1 MIEQTVLPFKLAATE
16 DWITAH
22 AGLSLLGEFARG
34 IGLERE
40 LDRRLPAP
48 GSAPGYRPSQFVL
61 PLVLMLNGGGRSLED
76 LRELR
81 EDEGLRKLLEWE
93 EIPASD
99 TTGDW
104 LRRMGGGRG
113 LKGLEQV
120 NRTLVHRQLRA
131 EARREYTLDPD
142 ATVIAAEKEAA
153 QWSYKGV
160 KGYTPLVGHLAE
172 NGLVVGDEFR
182 EGNASP
188 GAGNLEFLQH
198 CQRQMPKGKR
208 IGYFRSDSAA
218 YQAKVINY
226 CMEERIRFAIGADL
240 DAAVRGAIAA
250 IPEAAWRP
258 YQDGWIAET
267 VHTMNQTDHAFRL
280 VVIRRPAQ
288 GELFA
293 EGKERLTAIASD
305 REEGAE
311 ETVAWYNQR
320 GETSE
325 NRLKEL
331 KLGVGMERMPCGQFE
346 ANAMFFRIGVL
357 AYNLSR
363 LFELQALPEGWAR
376 YQLRTLRWKLFL
388 VAGKVVRHG
397 GQAWLKVRGYLE
409 ELFRG
414 IRRRSWAFSRS

>member
-16 DWITAH
+16 DSITAH
-22 AGLSLLGEFARG
+22 AGLALLGEFAEG

-40 LDRRLPAP
+40 LDRRLPEP
-48 GSAPGYRPSQFVL
+48 GSAAGYRPSQFVL
-61 PLVLMLNGGGRSLED
+61 PLVLMLNGGGQSLED

-81 EDEGLRKLLEWE
+81 EDEGLRRLLEWE
-93 EIPASD
+93 EVPASD

-104 LRRMGGGRG
+104 LRRMGAGRG

-120 NRTLVHRQLRA
+120 NRALVHRQLRT
-131 EARREYTLDPD
+131 EAQTEYTLDMD
-142 ATVIAAEKEAA
+142 ATVIEAEKESA

-182 EGNASP
+182 EGNESP
-188 GAGNLEFLQH
+188 GAGNLEFLKH
-198 CQRQMPKGKR
+198 CERQLPKGKR

-218 YQAKVINY
+218 YQADMFNY
-226 CMEERIRFAIGADL
+226 CELRKIRFAIGADL
-240 DAAVRGAIAA
+240 DEAVRGAIAA
-250 IPEAAWRP
+250 IPPEQWRP
-258 YQDGWIAET
+258 YQDGWMAET
-267 VHTMNQTDHAFRL
+267 VHTMNKTEEAFRL

-288 GELFA
+288 GELFE
-293 EGKERLTAIASD
+293 EGKERLTVIASN
-305 REEGAE
+305 REEDAE
-311 ETVAWYNQR
+311 ATVVWYNQR

-414 IRRRSWAFSRS
+414 IRRRSWAFGQS

>member
-16 DWITAH
+16 DSITAH
-22 AGLSLLGEFARG
+22 AGLALLGEFAQG
-34 IGLERE
+34 IGLGRE

-48 GSAPGYRPSQFVL
+48 GSAAGYRPSQFVL
-61 PLVLMLNGGGRSLED
+61 PLVLMLNGGGQSLED

-81 EDEGLRKLLEWE
+81 EDEGLRRLLEWE

-113 LKGLEQV
+113 LKGAEQV
-120 NRTLVHRQLRA
+120 NRALVHRQLRS
-131 EARREYTLDPD
+131 EARTEYTLDVD
-142 ATVIAAEKEAA
+142 ATVIEAEKEAA

-188 GAGNLEFLQH
+188 GAGNLEFLKH
-198 CQRQMPKGKR
+198 CERQMPKGKR

-218 YQAKVINY
+218 YQAELFNY
-226 CMEERIRFAIGADL
+226 CEKRGIQFAIGADL
-240 DAAVRGAIAA
+240 DEAVRGAIAA
-250 IPEAAWRP
+250 IPKEQWQP
-258 YQDGWIAET
+258 YQDGWMAET
-267 VHTMNQTDHAFRL
+267 VHTMNKTDAAFRL

-288 GELFA
+288 GELFE
-293 EGKERLTAIASD
+293 EGKERLTAIASN
-305 REEGAE
+305 REENAE
-311 ETVAWYNQR
+311 ATVVWYNQR

-397 GQAWLKVRGYLE
+397 GQVWLKVRGYLE
-409 ELFRG
+409 KLFRG
-414 IRRRSWAFSRS
+414 VRKRSLAFSRS